1 MDNGFRRRGCGSEVD
16 DLARGR
22 GRSQPLAAVISTGSI
37 GGGRAGAFA
46 AVIST
51 GSSSGGRAGAFAAV
65 ISTGSISGRPV
76 RASPADQRPR
86 RDRSQPTGGNP
97 TASPPLARV
106 RHSAVGLPTY
116 PTKDRQRVPAKAAV
130 ISTSSI
136 GGGPNRR
143 LRCGDLDKL
152 DQRPASPREP
162 CRPTPRRDRSQPT
175 GGNPTASPP
184 LALAGA
190 VNPPPDRAQAPT
202 IDSPGEGQTL
212 GCRVADVPDQ
222 GPSASPSESCGD
234 LDKLDRRWPEQ
245 APSLR

>member
-16 DLARGR
+16 DLAQRAEGV
-22 GRSQPLAAVISTGSI
+22 PALAAVISTGSI

-51 GSSSGGRAGAFAAV
+51 GSISGARAGAFAAV

-136 GGGPNRR
+136 GGARAGAFAAVISTSSIVV
-143 LRCGDLDKL
+143 CGDLDKL
-152 DQRPASPREP
+152 DQRWPERVPSW
-162 CRPTPRRDRSQPT
+162 RRSRQARSAVARA
-175 GGNPTASPP
+175 G
-184 LALAGA
+184 ALAA
-190 VNPPPDRAQAPT
+190 VIST
-202 IDSPGEGQTL
+202 SSIGG
-212 GCRVADVPDQ
+212 
-222 GPSASPSESCGD
+222 GPSGCLRCGD
-234 LDKLDRRWPEQ
+234 LDRLDQRWAERV
-245 APSLR
+245 PSLR